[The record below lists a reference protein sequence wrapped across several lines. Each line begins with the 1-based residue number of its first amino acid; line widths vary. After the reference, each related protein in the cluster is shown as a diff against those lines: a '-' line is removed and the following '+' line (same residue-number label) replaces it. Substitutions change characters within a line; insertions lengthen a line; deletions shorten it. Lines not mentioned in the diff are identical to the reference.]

1 MAAGGFDPEL
11 VSEPVGASG
20 RDAQRPDSGLFVHRA
35 GDGSG
40 VKADGKTDGEPVVL
54 SGEKGTYGGT
64 LAGTAIDRVRLTIE
78 LQNGTS
84 LEYTV

>member
-1 MAAGGFDPEL
+1 MT
-11 VSEPVGASG
+11 
-20 RDAQRPDSGLFVHRA
+20 AQ
-35 GDGSG
+35 G
-40 VKADGKTDGEPVVL
+40 VKADGKTDGDPVVL

-78 LQNGTS
+78 LQNGAS

>member
-1 MAAGGFDPEL
+1 M
-11 VSEPVGASG
+11 
-20 RDAQRPDSGLFVHRA
+20 
-35 GDGSG
+35 
-40 VKADGKTDGEPVVL
+40 KADGKTDGEPVVL

-64 LAGTAIDRVRLTIE
+64 LAGTAIDRVQLTIE